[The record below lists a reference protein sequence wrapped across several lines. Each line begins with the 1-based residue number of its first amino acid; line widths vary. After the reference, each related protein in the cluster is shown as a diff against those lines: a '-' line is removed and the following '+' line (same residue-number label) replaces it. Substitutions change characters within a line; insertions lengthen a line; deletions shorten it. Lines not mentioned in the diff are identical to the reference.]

1 VEQFQQSIAN
11 NEFIEWEMVYEGK
24 YYGTLKTELNRIW
37 SQAKI
42 PLVDIDVK
50 GALNVQSQY
59 RSQSLSVF
67 IQAPSIEILKERLE
81 KRGTENP
88 ETLKERIDKAA
99 YEMSFAPQFDQIIIN
114 DDLAIASNQL
124 IEMVT
129 SFLAQ

>member
-1 VEQFQQSIAN
+1 
-11 NEFIEWEMVYEGK
+11 MVYEGK

-59 RSQSLSVF
+59 RSQALSVF